1 MTFDMGQ
8 NKKNKKKIADASS
21 NSTLDWLNN
30 LTFLWVWPVK
40 FFMILKGELYDWI
53 KESQIASLQA
63 EKRDLGRK

>member
-8 NKKNKKKIADASS
+8 KKKNKKKIADASS

-40 FFMILKGELYDWI
+40 FFMILKGELYNWI
-53 KESQIASLQA
+53 KASQIASLQA

>member
-8 NKKNKKKIADASS
+8 KKKNKKKIADASS

>member
-40 FFMILKGELYDWI
+40 FFMILKGELYNWI
-53 KESQIASLQA
+53 KASQIASLQA

>member
-53 KESQIASLQA
+53 KASQIASLQA